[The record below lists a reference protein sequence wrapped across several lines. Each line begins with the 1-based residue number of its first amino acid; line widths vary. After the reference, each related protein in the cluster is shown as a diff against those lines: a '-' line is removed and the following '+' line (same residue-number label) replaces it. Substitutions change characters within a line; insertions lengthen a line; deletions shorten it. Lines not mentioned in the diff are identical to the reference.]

1 MVRRSHLI
9 ITLLQRVK
17 KNTTCQFVCGSQ
29 FFQGSYL
36 NLTGKGAFQKISIVI
51 RMLSDWCRRRMPDQV
66 LDEWRG
72 ILDCHQ
78 LMLEACELYLVSE
91 DNYLDLGRAG
101 LGSCLLGRLPDWV
114 VAYSACLVG
123 L

>member
-17 KNTTCQFVCGSQ
+17 KNMMRQFVCGSQ
-29 FFQGSYL
+29 FFWSSYL
-36 NLTGKGAFQKISIVI
+36 NLTGKGAFQK
-51 RMLSDWCRRRMPDQV
+51 V
-66 LDEWRG
+66 LDEWHR

-78 LMLEACELYLVSE
+78 LMLEACKLNLVSE
-91 DNYLDLGRAG
+91 ENYLDLGRAG
-101 LGSCLLGRLPDWV
+101 LGSCLLGGLPGWV

>member
-36 NLTGKGAFQKISIVI
+36 NLTGKGAFQK
-51 RMLSDWCRRRMPDQV
+51 V